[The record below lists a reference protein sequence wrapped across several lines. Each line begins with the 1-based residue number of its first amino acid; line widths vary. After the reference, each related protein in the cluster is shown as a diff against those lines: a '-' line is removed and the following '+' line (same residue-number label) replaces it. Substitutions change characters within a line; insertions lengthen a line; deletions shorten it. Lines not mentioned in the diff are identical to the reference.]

1 MQSLQVR
8 VTEMV
13 TSRQCECAG
22 HTQPFLELY
31 DTVVHPMSSNT
42 QAPIAVGGPGK
53 FKLPAGVPK
62 FHSKLTTLTNVGD
75 GIDKANLSF

>member
-1 MQSLQVR
+1 
-8 VTEMV
+8 MV

-22 HTQPFLELY
+22 LAQPILELY

-42 QAPIAVGGPGK
+42 QAPTALGGPGK
-53 FKLPAGVPK
+53 FKFPAGVPK
-62 FHSKLTTLTNVGD
+62 LHSKPTTLTNVGD